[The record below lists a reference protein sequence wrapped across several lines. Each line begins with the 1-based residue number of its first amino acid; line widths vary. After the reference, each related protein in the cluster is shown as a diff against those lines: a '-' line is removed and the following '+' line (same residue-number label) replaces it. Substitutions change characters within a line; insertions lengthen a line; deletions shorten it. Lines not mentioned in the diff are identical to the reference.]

1 MSRSAPA
8 SGELT
13 AVRWEAIDRVATVW
27 LDRPHRHNAWT
38 GTMHT
43 EYRQVMADLEH
54 RDDLRAVVVT
64 GTPPAFCVGGDSKA
78 LQAHGERG
86 GYDSGL
92 AAEPATPG
100 GGERLDADFVWQL
113 GYRLPIIAAV
123 NGACAGV
130 GLALAL
136 WCDLRFVATD
146 AKLTTAA
153 AKLGLPAEYAMS
165 WILPRLVGVTRANDL
180 LLSSRV
186 VTGADTADW
195 GLWNGVEPDGEAT
208 LAAAQ
213 DYGRLLAS
221 TTGPTAVTT
230 AKRQLTA
237 DLLRHDP
244 AGSIADSLRLLDQA
258 MGNAEYREGVRS
270 PHREAPTQLLTHP
283 DPKAMSVVRG

>member
-1 MSRSAPA
+1 MSAPTP
-8 SGELT
+8 SDELS
-13 AVRWEAIDRVATVW
+13 AVRWEIDDRVATVW
-27 LDRPHRHNAWT
+27 LHRPHRHNAWT

-54 RDDLRAVVVT
+54 RDDVRAVVVT
-64 GTPPAFCVGGDSKA
+64 GTPPAFCVGGDSRA
-78 LQAHGERG
+78 LEGHGERG

-92 AAEPATPG
+92 PAQPARPG
-100 GGERLDADFVWQL
+100 TGSDVDDRLDADFVWQL

-136 WCDLRFVATD
+136 WCDLRFVAAE

-153 AKLGLPAEYAMS
+153 AKLGLPAEYGMS

-186 VTGADTADW
+186 VTGSETAEW
-195 GLWNGVEPDGEAT
+195 GLWNGVEADGEAT

-213 DYGRLLAS
+213 AYGRLLAVS
-221 TTGPTAVTT
+221 TGPAAVTT
-230 AKRQLTA
+230 AKRQLTV

-244 AGSIADSLRLLDQA
+244 AASIADSLQLLDEA
-258 MGNAEYREGVRS
+258 MGTAEYREGV
-270 PHREAPTQLLTHP
+270 AALTEKRP
-283 DPKAMSVVRG
+283 PNF

>member
-1 MSRSAPA
+1 MTPA
-8 SGELT
+8 GGELS
-13 AVRWEAIDRVATVW
+13 AIRWEVTDRLATVW
-27 LDRPHRHNAWT
+27 LHRPHRHNAWT

-43 EYRQVMADLEH
+43 EYRHVMADLEH
-54 RDDLRAVVVT
+54 RDDVRAVVVT

-78 LQAHGERG
+78 LEGHVERG

-92 AAEPATPG
+92 PAEPAQPG
-100 GGERLDADFVWQL
+100 GGDRLDADFVWQL

-136 WCDLRFVATD
+136 WCDLRFVAAG

-153 AKLGLPAEYAMS
+153 AKLGLPAEYGMS
-165 WILPRLVGVTRANDL
+165 WILPRLVGVARANDL

-186 VTGADTADW
+186 VTGAETAEW
-195 GLWNGVEPDGEAT
+195 GVWNGVEDDGAST

-213 DYGRLLAS
+213 AYGRLLAS
-221 TTGPTAVTT
+221 TTGPNAVTT
-230 AKRQLTA
+230 TKRQLTA

-244 AGSIADSLRLLDQA
+244 AASIADSLRLLDRA
-258 MGNAEYREGVRS
+258 MGTSEYREGI
-270 PHREAPTQLLTHP
+270 AALTEKRPP
-283 DPKAMSVVRG
+283 DF